1 MNIMNIKDNIN
12 DIQTKNKEYYEIN
25 ELKKELNKEKLKNKD
40 LEEKIN
46 ILEEKLKNEKI
57 KNNNLKDKINKL
69 NENMDNLKIELD
81 EEIEKNKILEK
92 NLEKEKMSKDNSKI
106 SMLYEKIFEKENEI
120 KELKLKLSRFPF
132 ELNKGEKLMSIIFT
146 SLDQKIHHS
155 IICKNTDKFNYI
167 ENKLYKSYPEYQDN
181 ENFFTV
187 NGIKINKSK
196 SLEENKI
203 RNNNIII
210 LNIVE

>member
-1 MNIMNIKDNIN
+1 MNKNIQENTIRPNLYASDNI
-12 DIQTKNKEYYEIN
+12 IQFNNNNNYIQN
-25 ELKKELNKEKLKNKD
+25 NIDELKKELNKK
-40 LEEKIN
+40 
-46 ILEEKLKNEKI
+46 
-57 KNNNLKDKINKL
+57 
-69 NENMDNLKIELD
+69 NLKIKEL
-81 EEIEKNKILEK
+81 ENKILM
-92 NLEKEKMSKDNSKI
+92 LENEIENNKLKEKSTKITLSKDNSKI
-106 SMLYEKIFEKENEI
+106 LMLYEKIFEKENEI